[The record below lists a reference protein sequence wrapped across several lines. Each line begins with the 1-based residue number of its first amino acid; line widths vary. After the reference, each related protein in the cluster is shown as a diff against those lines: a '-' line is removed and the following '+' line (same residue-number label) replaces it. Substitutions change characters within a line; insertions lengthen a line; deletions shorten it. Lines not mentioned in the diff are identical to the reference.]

1 MSSQQRQV
9 DIGVLVFPA
18 CVGSSAVVPLDVFNI
33 ANTLVQFRPAA
44 EHLRFV
50 ARWVSAQGGPVTG
63 RSGLV
68 FPTVAVGEQACEVL
82 MVPGIDHDRPRDL
95 DLALEG
101 LGAELAAVRAFAGR
115 GRLIATNCSG
125 TILLAHAGLLDGR
138 AATTSWWFSKYFQKR
153 YPGVALDTEALMVR
167 DGDFL
172 TAGGVTAHID
182 LALAIVGHY
191 GGDALR
197 QMTAKVLLVDSKRAS
212 QAPYAAAA
220 MVQGDG
226 GAVIERARRWLNQ
239 RMDQAWTM
247 PALAAHCHT
256 SPRTLLRRFQKATG
270 LSPIQYTQQL
280 RIERAKALLETT
292 NLSVEAITARCG
304 YENVSTFSKV
314 FKRWAQVTPR
324 EYRGKFGLRS

>member
-1 MSSQQRQV
+1 MTSTQKHV
-9 DIGVLVFPA
+9 DIGVLVFPE
-18 CVGSSAVVPLDVFNI
+18 CVLSSAVVPVDVFNI
-33 ANTLVQFRPAA
+33 ANTLVQYRPAA
-44 EHLRFV
+44 EHLRFAV
-50 ARWVSAQGGPVTG
+50 HWVSAQGGPVAN
-63 RSGLV
+63 RSGMI
-68 FPTVAVGEQACEVL
+68 FPTTASGAQPCDVL
-82 MVPGIDHDRPRDL
+82 MVPGIDHDRPHDL
-95 DLALEG
+95 DQALDGLA
-101 LGAELAAVRAFAGR
+101 AELAALRAFAGR

-125 TILLAHAGLLDGR
+125 AILLAEAGLLDGR
-138 AATTSWWFSKYFQKR
+138 AATTSWWLSKYFRKR
-153 YPGVALDTEALMVR
+153 YPQIALDTEALLVR
-167 DGDFL
+167 DGAIL

-182 LALAIVGHY
+182 LALEIVGRY

-197 QMTAKVLLVDSKRAS
+197 QMTAKVLVADSNRAS

-226 GAVIERARRWLNQ
+226 GAIIERARRWLN
-239 RMDQAWTM
+239 RRIDQEWAM
-247 PALAAHCHT
+247 PELAAHCHT

-280 RIERAKALLETT
+280 RIERAKVLLETT
-292 NLSVEAITARCG
+292 NLSLEAITGRCG